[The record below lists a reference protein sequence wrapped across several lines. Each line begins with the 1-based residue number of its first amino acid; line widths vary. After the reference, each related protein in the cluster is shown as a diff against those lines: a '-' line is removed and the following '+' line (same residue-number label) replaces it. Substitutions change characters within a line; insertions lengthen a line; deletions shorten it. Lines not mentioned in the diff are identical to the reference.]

1 MHAVP
6 ASLKDRYVIRFTVT
20 SPRTTVEDVE
30 RDWSIIQTIAN
41 DSAPKGKER
50 VKLKGTLSNCFSNNA
65 TERNVLDKLIFLADI
80 KEQNRH
86 FGTSLLLANIGPNT
100 AMTPKFINS
109 SHAALLENVQIEQD
123 IQTKLKHTSSEKI
136 NVFI

>member
-65 TERNVLDKLIFLADI
+65 TERNVLDKLIFLTNIPCRHQGTKQAFRNEPASRKYRAKHSHDA
-80 KEQNRH
+80 KVYQQQSRSSPGECANRA
-86 FGTSLLLANIGPNT
+86 G
-100 AMTPKFINS
+100 
-109 SHAALLENVQIEQD
+109 
-123 IQTKLKHTSSEKI
+123 HTNEAETHVK
-136 NVFI
+136 